1 MRTHAYWRAANY
13 LSVGQSYLKD
23 KSPSRGSAQTRAY
36 QAAIA
41 RRWEMTTGLN
51 FLYIYLN
58 RLRKMIENGRSLHEG
73 SEID

>member
-1 MRTHAYWRAANY
+1 
-13 LSVGQSYLKD
+13 
-23 KSPSRGSAQTRAY
+23 
-36 QAAIA
+36 
-41 RRWEMTTGLN
+41 MTTGLN